1 MKKTVI
7 KSKIEG
13 LENLEEHDIETL
25 TDMVKKSLHG
35 ILWKDI
41 YSVGYIS

>member
-25 TDMVKKSLHG
+25 TDMVKKSLMAYYG
-35 ILWKDI
+35 KT
-41 YSVGYIS
+41 YAA

>member
-25 TDMVKKSLHG
+25 TDMVKSLMAYYG
-35 ILWKDI
+35 KT
-41 YSVGYIS
+41 YAA

>member
-1 MKKTVI
+1 MKKTLI

-25 TDMVKKSLHG
+25 TDIVKSLHG
-35 ILWKDI
+35 ILWADI

>member
-1 MKKTVI
+1 MKKTLI
-7 KSKIEG
+7 KSIEG

-25 TDMVKKSLHG
+25 TDIVKSLHG